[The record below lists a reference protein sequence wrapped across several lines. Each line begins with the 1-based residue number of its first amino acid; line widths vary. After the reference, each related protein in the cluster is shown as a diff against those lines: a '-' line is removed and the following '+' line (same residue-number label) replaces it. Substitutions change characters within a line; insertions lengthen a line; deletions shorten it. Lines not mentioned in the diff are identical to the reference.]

1 MKPNTGR
8 KQFHF
13 DEKDRMTFFIVI
25 PWLFLLDEVSD
36 SDLNHSQII
45 SITETNFT
53 QTQVNTASFL
63 STITKTDFSNKDIK
77 SCTHVRSRI

>member
-13 DEKDRMTFFIVI
+13 DEKGRMTFFIVI

-45 SITETNFT
+45 SITKTNFT

-63 STITKTDFSNKDIK
+63 PTITKTDFSK
-77 SCTHVRSRI
+77 